1 MKRKF
6 IWIFL
11 FCGLFFMSET
21 VFSID
26 VSIGFIGNY
35 VFNDSHISFK
45 FDDNTKSD
53 LKINS
58 YNNSLGVKSFLDF
71 SFLELSIGA
80 VFDVDSYARIFKGL
94 NISLKDADSR
104 LHSKVQYLTLEALL
118 KAPIKLG
125 RVHLYPLIGC
135 EVDIP
140 LSGESITI
148 QGLKNDLKKQMEAT
162 GSDFLKE
169 FSKFWGEAGLGMD
182 IFLGKNLFLRTEALF
197 GINFNFSSNEAKILN
212 SLRQT
217 IEKKEP
223 NFNYFTLIYKID
235 ARLGLGYKF

>member
-35 VFNDSHISFK
+35 VFNDSHISFE

-71 SFLELSIGA
+71 SFLEFSIGA
-80 VFDVDSYARIFKGL
+80 VFDADSYARRFKGL
-94 NISLKDADSR
+94 NISGNDIDSR
-104 LHSKVQYLTLEALL
+104 LNTKVQYLTLGAVL
-118 KAPIKLG
+118 KAPIKLS

-148 QGLKNDLKKQMEAT
+148 QGVKSDLKKQMEAM

-197 GINFNFSSNEAKILN
+197 GINFNFSSNEAKILDVIRQKVAN
-212 SLRQT
+212 SNS
-217 IEKKEP
+217 
-223 NFNYFTLIYKID
+223 NFDYFGLVYKID
-235 ARLGLGYKF
+235 AGFGLGYKF